1 MSPADITSLTYLNFE
16 LEIGPGEGRAYPV
29 AVLRSPA
36 GEARTVMQFPFDDL
50 VLQNHLQA
58 LQIAL
63 LKSGGSRRR
72 VPSPEERTVQ
82 TFGRALFDALL
93 TDDVRSLYYESQR
106 LAEQKGQGLRVQL
119 RIEAPEL
126 AALPWEFLV
135 DPRQEEYVCLQRH
148 TPLVRYLSGPQP
160 PRPLPVTPP
169 LRILG
174 MVADPSDLPRLQVTH
189 EQHRVE
195 LALKSLRSRGLVELT
210 WLDGQTGRDLQR
222 AMRGGPWH
230 VFHFIGHGGF
240 DKNSDEGLLIL
251 SDEDGTSSPLPAT
264 QLGRL
269 LANHRSLRLTLLNA
283 CQGAQGSSRDIF
295 ASTAATLARRGM
307 PAVIAMQ
314 YEITDQAAL
323 EFARAFYESLA
334 DGLPVDAAVSEGR
347 LAISL
352 AVTHSVEWGT
362 PVLMLRAP
370 DGMLFDLPAALEAS
384 HAHEVAEPPVETPE
398 PAPVTGTILT
408 TKQKMALITAL
419 LQCEALANRQ
429 LREAVVDDLP
439 GAVKQ
444 SIRRS
449 DQDRADVNAIVSAS
463 LNYPD
468 GLASL
473 IEVVRFFEED
483 SFGMRAVDEVLVDA
497 GLVSL
502 VPAKTAAPV
511 TEKTSTPATASRAE
525 SPPVTVPTSPRRTPT
540 AEVKPA
546 PILRPPATP
555 IAFDWVQIPAGE
567 FLMGSDP
574 RKDKQAYE
582 SEKPQ
587 HRLTLPTFR
596 ITRVPVT
603 VAQFAAFVEAT
614 GHKMSGSVDVKNKA
628 NHPVVNV
635 SWHDTQAFC
644 RWAGVQLPSEAEWEK
659 AARGADGRIYP
670 WGDSLPDKNRCN
682 FDMNVNDTTPVGQ
695 YPAGVS
701 PYGLHDMSGNVW
713 EWTRSSWSDGKK
725 DFAHPYDSSDGREK
739 LGTDAPRVLRGGSW
753 YGPAGHAR
761 CAGRRAFDPWVWDG
775 GVGFR
780 LVAP

>member
-1 MSPADITSLTYLNFE
+1 MSPVDFTSLTYLNFE
-16 LEIGPGEGRAYPV
+16 LEISPGEGRAYPV

-72 VPSPEERTVQ
+72 VPSQEERTVQ

-160 PRPLPVTPP
+160 PRPLPVTLP

-174 MVADPSDLPRLQVTH
+174 MVADPTDLPRLQVTR
-189 EQHRVE
+189 EQQRME
-195 LALKSLRSRGLVELT
+195 MALKSLRSRGLVELT
-210 WLDGQTGRDLQR
+210 WLEGQTWRDLQR

-230 VFHFIGHGGF
+230 VFHLIGHGGF
-240 DKNSDEGLLIL
+240 DRSSDEGLLIL
-251 SDEDGTSSPLPAT
+251 PDEDGTSFHLPAT

-283 CQGAQGSSRDIF
+283 CEGAHGSSRDIF

-352 AVTHSVEWGT
+352 AVNHSVEWGT

-370 DGMLFDLPAALEAS
+370 DGMLFDLPAAPETT
-384 HAHEVAEPPVETPE
+384 HAPEVAKPPVEATE
-398 PAPVTGTILT
+398 PAPATGSILT
-408 TKQKMALITAL
+408 TRQKMALITAL
-419 LQCEALANRQ
+419 LKCNAMAKRQ
-429 LREAVVDDLP
+429 LRDAIVVDLP
-439 GAVKQ
+439 ALVRQ
-444 SIRRS
+444 SIQRS
-449 DQDRADVNAIVSAS
+449 DQDRTDVNAIVAAS

-468 GLASL
+468 GLAGL

-483 SFGMRAVDEVLVDA
+483 SFGMRAVDEVLVDV
-497 GLVSL
+497 GLVTL
-502 VPAKTAAPV
+502 IPAKTAAP
-511 TEKTSTPATASRAE
+511 SPAE
-525 SPPVTVPTSPRRTPT
+525 SPSVTVP
-540 AEVKPA
+540 A
-546 PILRPPATP
+546 
-555 IAFDWVQIPAGE
+555 IA
-567 FLMGSDP
+567 
-574 RKDKQAYE
+574 R
-582 SEKPQ
+582 
-587 HRLTLPTFR
+587 
-596 ITRVPVT
+596 
-603 VAQFAAFVEAT
+603 
-614 GHKMSGSVDVKNKA
+614 
-628 NHPVVNV
+628 
-635 SWHDTQAFC
+635 
-644 RWAGVQLPSEAEWEK
+644 
-659 AARGADGRIYP
+659 
-670 WGDSLPDKNRCN
+670 
-682 FDMNVNDTTPVGQ
+682 
-695 YPAGVS
+695 AGVS
-701 PYGLHDMSGNVW
+701 AHCLR
-713 EWTRSSWSDGKK
+713 RS
-725 DFAHPYDSSDGREK
+725 
-739 LGTDAPRVLRGGSW
+739 
-753 YGPAGHAR
+753 
-761 CAGRRAFDPWVWDG
+761 CAISRSIRH
-775 GVGFR
+775 
-780 LVAP
+780 